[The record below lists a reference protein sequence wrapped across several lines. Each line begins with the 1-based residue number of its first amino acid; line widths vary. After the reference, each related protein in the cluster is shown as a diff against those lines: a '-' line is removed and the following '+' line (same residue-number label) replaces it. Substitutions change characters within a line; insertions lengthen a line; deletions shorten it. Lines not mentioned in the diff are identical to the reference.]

1 MKRRND
7 PAAWPLRLHYH
18 VSNVTVSMLLMLY
31 LFLLLMLRQGA
42 IAGTLFALVM
52 TGLLCIRPVNEL
64 LECKRQRDVY
74 REILQNGQAFSGRVV
89 DVRQRPHYTRE
100 LEEGENIRFGGSRHN
115 PNSGVSARQV
125 LDVWREGYEY
135 ILVIRLENQTVIESE
150 PYLEPLHRMLAS
162 PMVTVCRDAY
172 GSQWAVT
179 DLWLTSPAHSP
190 RIPLP
195 DTWRQFR
202 RMGPAQVAKHLL
214 WLVMIYGGSVLVLV
228 LLLWGRWAVQ

>member
-1 MKRRND
+1 M
-7 PAAWPLRLHYH
+7 
-18 VSNVTVSMLLMLY
+18 M
-31 LFLLLMLRQGA
+31 G
-42 IAGTLFALVM
+42 LV
-52 TGLLCIRPVNEL
+52 CIRPVNEL
-64 LECKRQRDVY
+64 LECKRQRDAY
-74 REILQNGQAFSGRVV
+74 REILQNGQAFTGRVV

-202 RMGPAQVAKHLL
+202 RMEPAQVAKHLL

-228 LLLWGRWAVQ
+228 LLIWGR

>member
-1 MKRRND
+1 
-7 PAAWPLRLHYH
+7 
-18 VSNVTVSMLLMLY
+18 MLLTLY

-52 TGLLCIRPVNEL
+52 MGLVCIRPVNEL
-64 LECKRQRDVY
+64 LECKRQRDAY
-74 REILQNGQAFSGRVV
+74 REILQNGQAFTGRVV
-89 DVRQRPHYTRE
+89 DVRQRPHCTRE
-100 LEEGENIRFGGSRHN
+100 LEEGENIRFGGSRRN
-115 PNSGVSARQV
+115 PNSGISARQL

-135 ILVIRLENQTVIESE
+135 ILVVQLENQTVIESE

-162 PMVTVCRDAY
+162 PTVTVCRDPY

-179 DLWLTSPAHSP
+179 DLWLTSPAHTP

-202 RMGPAQVAKHLL
+202 RMEPAQVAKHLL

-228 LLLWGRWAVQ
+228 LLIWGR

>member
-1 MKRRND
+1 
-7 PAAWPLRLHYH
+7 
-18 VSNVTVSMLLMLY
+18 
-31 LFLLLMLRQGA
+31 
-42 IAGTLFALVM
+42 M
-52 TGLLCIRPVNEL
+52 TGLLCIRPINEL
-64 LECKRQRDVY
+64 LECKRQRDAY

-89 DVRQRPHYTRE
+89 NVRQRPHYTRE

-135 ILVIRLENQTVIESE
+135 NLVIRLENQTVIESE

-202 RMGPAQVAKHLL
+202 RMEPAQVAKHLL

-228 LLLWGRWAVQ
+228 LLLWDRWAVQ